1 MKKLFYFGILGLILF
16 EIANVYF
23 IMPLPGSQRI
33 NSIDLA
39 YFLHTWRWVFRGIF
53 GFMVLAGGLSAIK
66 KRPIWG
72 LGGFL
77 AASAVFYLTN
87 FERAADSMFYQPSDL
102 QVKNAAQNKV
112 DTKRLV
118 IGAVVNGQARAYPI
132 QFIGYHHQIKDT
144 LGGKPIIVTYCT
156 VCRTGRVF
164 EPTVNGKLENFRLVG
179 MDHFNAMFEDAT
191 TKNWWRQANGE
202 AIAGQLKG
210 QTLPEIDATQTTL
223 EKWLALHPNSLVM
236 QPDAK
241 FREEYDSLS
250 NYENG
255 KRKGKLT
262 RRDSV
267 SWQEK
272 SWVVGIAL
280 GKNSK
285 AFDWNRLEKTKILNE
300 TVGNQPIVLALSADK
315 KSFFAFKRPNAAA
328 VFSIKND
335 TLYYNKNAYNLLGKP
350 LNTTA
355 PDLPRINAYQEY
367 WHSWR
372 EFHPET
378 LL

>member
-1 MKKLFYFGILGLILF
+1 MLFR
-16 EIANVYF
+16 
-23 IMPLPGSQRI
+23 S
-33 NSIDLA
+33 
-39 YFLHTWRWVFRGIF
+39 
-53 GFMVLAGGLSAIK
+53 
-66 KRPIWG
+66 
-72 LGGFL
+72 
-77 AASAVFYLTN
+77 
-87 FERAADSMFYQPSDL
+87 
-102 QVKNAAQNKV
+102 
-112 DTKRLV
+112 
-118 IGAVVNGQARAYPI
+118 
-132 QFIGYHHQIKDT
+132 
-144 LGGKPIIVTYCT
+144 
-156 VCRTGRVF
+156 
-164 EPTVNGKLENFRLVG
+164 
-179 MDHFNAMFEDAT
+179 
-191 TKNWWRQANGE
+191 
-202 AIAGQLKG
+202 
-210 QTLPEIDATQTTL
+210 EIDATQTTL
-223 EKWLALHPNSLVM
+223 EKWLALHPSSLVM

-241 FREEYDSLS
+241 FKEEYDSLS

-262 RRDSV
+262 QRDSV

-280 GKNSK
+280 GKDSK
-285 AFDWNRLEKTKILNE
+285 AFDWNRLEKARIINE
-300 TVGNQPIVLALSADK
+300 TVGNQPIILALAADK

-372 EFHPET
+372 AFHPET